1 MKAGW
6 YIFLYHNISWE
17 ETPYTRGL
25 EPTHPPNIFQ
35 DHLSRLSELGEFV
48 SISEGLS
55 RLDSGTVSSPTFS
68 FWFDD
73 GLVGVR
79 KYALPLLEKY
89 NVTGG
94 LSVCSHF
101 FNRQDF
107 FWRFKLSYLSYIDG
121 LRFLRHRLKKYGYTK
136 GMSIKG
142 FCLDN
147 FSEAIVEEI
156 DTVFRNVTSDP
167 EREDAFRLF
176 ETKTG
181 LMELKEKEW
190 TLANHTA
197 AHYPVGEDS
206 FLSHFERQFSECEAE
221 YKALFGEESK
231 FWVLPFDR
239 GKCRSRRLIERFR
252 ECANN
257 RYLVLVG
264 NKMNTPSNTKEKV
277 IFRITPPVC
286 KGTHLYRS
294 LLDVMNFGTGL

>member
-6 YIFLYHNISWE
+6 YIFQYHNISWE
-17 ETPYTRGL
+17 ETPYTRGV
-25 EPTHPPNIFQ
+25 ESTHPPDIFK
-35 DHLSRLSELGEFV
+35 DHLLHLNRLGEFV
-48 SISEGLS
+48 SIPDGLS
-55 RLDSGTVSSPTFS
+55 RLDRHDLTTPMFS

-73 GLVGVR
+73 GLAGVR
-79 KYALPLLEKY
+79 KYASPLLEKY

-101 FNRQDF
+101 FNRKDL

-121 LRFLRHRLKKYGYTK
+121 LRFLRSRLKKYGYTRE
-136 GMSIKG
+136 MSVKG

-156 DTVFRNVTSDP
+156 DAVFKNVTTEL

-206 FLSHFERQFSECEAE
+206 FVSHFERQFSECEAE
-221 YKALFGEESK
+221 YKTLFGEESR

-239 GKCRSRRLIERFR
+239 GGRRSRRLIERFR
-252 ECANN
+252 ECADS

-264 NKMNTPSNTKEKV
+264 NKMNTPSHTKEKV

-286 KGTHLYRS
+286 KGANLYRS
-294 LLDVMNFGTGL
+294 LL